1 MNHNPQEV
9 HPMSSTVSE
18 ARHELQAQYVAIDQI
33 LDAIAIPAGLNYDQ
47 TTGALLVAD
56 QVIEAIKAQKKAIR
70 AALAKLI

>member
-1 MNHNPQEV
+1 
-9 HPMSSTVSE
+9 MSSTVSE

-70 AALAKLI
+70 AALSKLI